1 MTYYYRLAVLPQ
13 DAERIHQL
21 NYRAFVEE
29 IPQHAS
35 NEQRLLVDP
44 FHEENTYI
52 VCLKENEIVGMLALR
67 STRPFSLDKKIGPI
81 EGWLEQKPQYP
92 VEIRLLVVDRAHRS
106 GRAFF
111 GLMQGLVNWCKQA
124 GYDAAVISGT
134 VRELKLYRHMG
145 FEPFANPVGTKE
157 AKYVPMIS
165 SFAAYEKSAA
175 KRLVAPVVNFL
186 PGPPKIAENVKAAF
200 ASEAFSH
207 RSAEYAR
214 LFTTV
219 KRQLLDLTG
228 AKYVQ
233 LLQGTGTLAN
243 DAVAAQLSRIGGRGL
258 VVINGEF
265 GQRLCDHSKRF
276 GLAFDCLEQEW
287 GEVLSLEKLA
297 EQLDSQE
304 YSWLWI
310 VHCETSTGV
319 LQELEQITALCRA
332 RAVRIAVDC
341 ASSVGTVPVNLRD
354 VDFASSVSG
363 KGLASYAGLGLVFHQ
378 EAIEPD
384 ETIPRYLDLGQY
396 EKYDGIPYTQSS
408 NAVVAL
414 HQSLENILLDPPQ
427 RFQRIRHC
435 ADRLREGVEKLG
447 MEVVAPNEYANPGI
461 LTFVLPKGKSSKRLG
476 DDLLLNGYRTHYE
489 SRYLQAHNWLQ
500 VATMNE
506 PSDEEVERFLE
517 LLRCL
522 LGVEE
527 HASP

>member
-1 MTYYYRLAVLPQ
+1 MTYYYRLAILPQ
-13 DAERIHQL
+13 DTERIHQL
-21 NYRAFVEE
+21 NYRAFVED

-67 STRPFSLDKKIGPI
+67 SARPFSLDKKIGPI
-81 EGWLEQKPQYP
+81 EEWLEQKPQHP
-92 VEIRLLVVDRAHRS
+92 VEIRLLVVDRAHRR

-111 GLMQGLVNWCKQA
+111 GLMQGLVNWCKHA

-134 VRELKLYRHMG
+134 VRELKLYDHMG
-145 FEPFANPVGTKE
+145 FQPFADPVGTEE

-165 SFAAYEKSAA
+165 SFATYEKSAA
-175 KRLVAPVVNFL
+175 KRLVAPTVNFL
-186 PGPPKIAENVKAAF
+186 PGPPKIAESVKAAF
-200 ASEAFSH
+200 ANEAFSH

-214 LFTTV
+214 LFATV

-228 AKYVQ
+228 ANYVQ

-258 VVINGEF
+258 IIVNGEF
-265 GQRLCDHSKRF
+265 SQRLCDHAKRF

-287 GEVLSLEKLA
+287 GEALSIDQLA

-304 YSWLWI
+304 YSWLWM

-319 LQELEQITALCRA
+319 LHDLEEITALCRA

-341 ASSVGTVPVNLRD
+341 ASSVGTVPVNFHD

-378 EAIEPD
+378 DAIEPD

-396 EKYDGIPYTQSS
+396 EKYEGIPYTQSS
-408 NAVVAL
+408 NIVVAL
-414 HQSLENILLDPPQ
+414 HQSLENILLDPQQ
-427 RFQRIRHC
+427 RYQRIRYC
-435 ADRLREGVEKLG
+435 EDRLREGVEELG
-447 MEVVAPNEYANPGI
+447 VEVLAPKECANPGI
-461 LTFVLPKGKSSKRLG
+461 LTFVLPEEKSSKRLG

-489 SRYLQAHNWLQ
+489 SSYLQERNWLQ

-506 PSDEEVERFLE
+506 PSDEEMERFLE

-522 LGVEE
+522 LGVG
-527 HASP
+527 

>member
-52 VCLKENEIVGMLALR
+52 VCLKDNEIVGMLALR
-67 STRPFSLDKKIGPI
+67 SVRPFSLDKKIGPI
-81 EGWLEQKPQYP
+81 EEWLEQKPQHP
-92 VEIRLLVVDRAHRS
+92 VEIRLLVVDRAHRR

-134 VRELKLYRHMG
+134 VRELKLYHHMG
-145 FEPFANPVGTKE
+145 FEPFADPVGTEE

-165 SFAAYEKSAA
+165 SFATYEKSAA

-186 PGPPKIAENVKAAF
+186 PGPPKIAENVKEAF
-200 ASEAFSH
+200 ARDAFSH
-207 RSAEYAR
+207 RSAEYTR
-214 LFTTV
+214 LVATV

-228 AKYVQ
+228 ANYVQ

-243 DAVAAQLSRIGGRGL
+243 DAVAAQLTRIGGRGL
-258 VVINGEF
+258 IVVNGEF
-265 GQRLCDHSKRF
+265 GQRLCDHATRF
-276 GLAFDCLEQEW
+276 GLVFDCLEQEW
-287 GEVLSLEKLA
+287 GEVLSLEMLA
-297 EQLDSQE
+297 EQLDAQE
-304 YSWLWI
+304 YSWLWM

-319 LQELEQITALCRA
+319 LHELEQITALCRA

-341 ASSVGTVPVNLRD
+341 ASSIGTVPVNLRD

-378 EAIEPD
+378 EAIVPD
-384 ETIPRYLDLGQY
+384 DTIPRYLDLGQY
-396 EKYDGIPYTQSS
+396 GKYDGIPYTQSS

-414 HQSLENILLDPPQ
+414 HQALENLLVDPQ
-427 RFQRIRHC
+427 RRFQRIRYC
-435 ADRLREGVEKLG
+435 ADRLREGVEG
-447 MEVVAPNEYANPGI
+447 VGVEVLSPKESTNPGI
-461 LTFVLPKGKSSKRLG
+461 LTFVLPKEIGSKRLG

-489 SRYLQAHNWLQ
+489 SSYLQTRNWLQ
-500 VATMNE
+500 VAAMNE
-506 PSDEEVERFLE
+506 PSDEEMERFLE

-522 LGVEE
+522 VGG
-527 HASP
+527 A